1 MFQCTTHNLYVQ
13 PKNFLPNST
22 HEKGNFKIFFD
33 IPMTTPSES
42 VNLSSFLFMLIDEN
56 FMRHRTEE
64 NISVGRETKII
75 RVNG

>member
-1 MFQCTTHNLYVQ
+1 MCTTKKLSAKLLIQ
-13 PKNFLPNST
+13 EWQSKD
-22 HEKGNFKIFFD
+22 FFEMP
-33 IPMTTPSES
+33 IKTPSES

-56 FMRHRTEE
+56 FMRPRTEE